1 MLMAVLKAKEEITLG
16 NKFVVIHSF
25 LSSVNNLICSGPIL
39 VTLMEA
45 SDLWL
50 SWIMGCESGTFSS
63 WKNITGN
70 YKIQDGGLSYCSNS
84 QDMVSWGLL
93 WVMQGS
99 PLDLNNSFKC
109 WESTQRWVL
118 SRAGH
123 DLGSG
128 SGDSIC
134 GQTQAGRK
142 ILCGC
147 LSFVACLLR
156 EKGWHLEKKIHAYS
170 WGGVLRWAGMWGNR
184 KTVFGVMWDRVMWV
198 QCHMGK
204 RVTHRDFAGAK
215 IVFAKRS
222 WCSIAVNRLNS

>member
-99 PLDLNNSFKC
+99 PLDLNISILNVGKAPKG
-109 WESTQRWVL
+109 EYYLEQDTIWVVEVVIVFVGKH
-118 SRAGH
+118 R
-123 DLGSG
+123 
-128 SGDSIC
+128 
-134 GQTQAGRK
+134 QAGK
-142 ILCGC
+142 SCAA
-147 LSFVACLLR
+147 AC
-156 EKGWHLEKKIHAYS
+156 HL
-170 WGGVLRWAGMWGNR
+170 
-184 KTVFGVMWDRVMWV
+184 
-198 QCHMGK
+198 
-204 RVTHRDFAGAK
+204 
-215 IVFAKRS
+215 
-222 WCSIAVNRLNS
+222 